1 MGTRSLTHIH
11 DNEGNVLTTI
21 YRQYDGYP
29 SGMGNDIKSVL
40 GGKTVVNGY
49 SDPEKQV
56 NGMGCAA
63 AMLIAG
69 LKDGC
74 GNVYVY
80 PADSSDMGED
90 YIYILSTDGAK
101 LLLEVQGAWEG
112 NVLYSGPLDEFDGEA
127 VENAENED

>member
-11 DNEGNVLTTI
+11 NNDGTVLMTL

-29 SGMGNDIKSVL
+29 TGMGDDIKKVL

-49 SDPEKQV
+49 NDARTQV

-63 AMLIAG
+63 AMLVAG

-74 GNVYVY
+74 GGVYVY
-80 PADSSDMGED
+80 PADSNDCGED
-90 YIYILSTDGAK
+90 YIYILSTDGSK

-112 NVLYSGPLDEFDGEA
+112 NVLYSGPLDEFDGET

>member
-1 MGTRSLTHIH
+1 MGTRSLIHIL
-11 DNEGNVLTTI
+11 DDDGKVLTTI

-29 SGMGNDIKSVL
+29 AGMGNDIKENL

-49 SDPEKQV
+49 NDPETQV

-74 GNVYVY
+74 GNVYIFESGASDVGEEFVY
-80 PADSSDMGED
+80 T
-90 YIYILSTDGAK
+90 LSTDSGK
-101 LLLEVQGAWEG
+101 ILLELQSLREG
-112 NVLYSGPLDEFDGEA
+112 VTATLYSGLLDEFDGEA
-127 VENAENED
+127 LEKDW

>member
-1 MGTRSLTHIH
+1 MGTRSLIHIL
-11 DNEGNVLTTI
+11 DDDGKVLTTI

-29 SGMGNDIKSVL
+29 AGMGNDIKENL

-49 SDPEKQV
+49 NDPETQV

-74 GNVYVY
+74 GNVYIFEAGASDVGEEFVY
-80 PADSSDMGED
+80 T
-90 YIYILSTDGAK
+90 LSTDSGK
-101 LLLEVQGAWEG
+101 ILLELQSLREG
-112 NVLYSGPLDEFDGEA
+112 VTATLYSGLLDEFDGEA
-127 VENAENED
+127 LEKDW